1 MQREDRIPESSVAAI
16 VAAALTG
23 ADRAFEAYSEFES
36 LTRHFRSADELLAH
50 VVESRARGRKY
61 FDIVVHYEG
70 AGGKINTNRFALV
83 PEKCQ
88 GARWRE
94 KTEGW
99 GLVSLQLTY
108 QDDEHV
114 KARVSA
120 NSEKRARAWEQTL
133 EAALGPVDAWNW
145 VLVERHCRRLI
156 RRLRSEA

>member
-1 MQREDRIPESSVAAI
+1 MQREDRVPESSVGAI
-16 VAAALTG
+16 VAAAFTG
-23 ADRAFEAYSEFES
+23 AALVSEAYSEFES

-50 VVESRARGRKY
+50 VMEARAQGRKY
-61 FDIVVHYEG
+61 FGVVVHYEG
-70 AGGKINTNRFALV
+70 TGGKVSTNRFALV

-108 QDDEHV
+108 QDDQYV
-114 KARVSA
+114 KASISA

-133 EAALGPVDAWNW
+133 EATLGPVEAWNW